1 MGIFALNTANI
12 ELCLSGIRF
21 GTLYA
26 LKYGASKRP
35 LADFGS
41 LKPIDHWTK
50 ASNETM
56 HDCGFVGAFLFTS
69 FKEPQMSL
77 SGEQIDLVQSSFS
90 KVKPISDQAA
100 ELFYARLFEI
110 APQVKPMF
118 KGDMV
123 EQGRKLMAMIHTVV
137 NGLKNLDDIVPAAQN
152 LARSHVNYGVQS
164 EHYTYVGEA
173 LIYALEQGLAE
184 DFTQPVKQAWIEAYT
199 LLSDVMIAA
208 AEQFEMANKKPLWKR
223 LLKG

>member
-1 MGIFALNTANI
+1 STCCRQYVAFSSFVIPTPSRCMRGRIGQVRKFGKVG
-12 ELCLSGIRF
+12 CLDA
-21 GTLYA
+21 Y
-26 LKYGASKRP
+26 
-35 LADFGS
+35 
-41 LKPIDHWTK
+41 
-50 ASNETM
+50 
-56 HDCGFVGAFLFTS
+56 
-69 FKEPQMSL
+69 
-77 SGEQIDLVQSSFS
+77 EQINLVQSSFS

-152 LARSHVNYGVQS
+152 LARSHVDYGVQS